1 MKFKTRNG
9 QLVLRAIVFT
19 LSFFLTVGNTLRTI
33 NVSQSVLESIKEA
46 KKVASETKK
55 DDTRNL
61 FSSKFCEISQFDAGP
76 GKEDLDH
83 DIDGFIPVVGLDFD
97 DLSLEQCYLFPNTK
111 DHDIVQPPLFIL
123 YCQSKAYL
131 G

>member
-1 MKFKTRNG
+1 M
-9 QLVLRAIVFT
+9 VLRALVLV

-33 NVSQSVLESIKEA
+33 NISQSVLDSIKVA
-46 KKVASETKK
+46 KRVATETKK
-55 DDTRNL
+55 DDNNRFQST
-61 FSSKFCEISQFDAGP
+61 KFYEISQFDAGP

-83 DIDGFIPVVGLDFD
+83 DIDGFISYS
-97 DLSLEQCYLFPNTK
+97 DLYHDYLSITQHYCFPINEVR
-111 DHDIVQPPLFIL
+111 DIVQPPLFIL

>member
-1 MKFKTRNG
+1 M
-9 QLVLRAIVFT
+9 VLRAIVFT